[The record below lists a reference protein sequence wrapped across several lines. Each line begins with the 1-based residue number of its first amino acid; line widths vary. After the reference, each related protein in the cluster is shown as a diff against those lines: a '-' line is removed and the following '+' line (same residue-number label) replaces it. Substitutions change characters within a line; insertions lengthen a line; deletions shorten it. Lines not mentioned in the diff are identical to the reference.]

1 MTAGLYPTRFP
12 IDSNTNTMLK
22 TFVTLIFRNWWR
34 NKTFACIAIL
44 SLTVGIAF
52 TNMLVAFV
60 THEYNIEYSNP
71 NKERIIWTMQDLPS
85 KPGEKVAYM
94 QSGIPDQLKEKYP
107 EVEDYLQLNSLPVK
121 YIEVGHQSFDPIEI
135 INVNP
140 SFPQFFPFELLYGSW
155 NTFDNPRSIVLSEK
169 QAGRLF
175 GKQNAIGKEIL
186 LGVEDFDGKV
196 TKQVYVVNA
205 VVKDRSQS
213 AVNFDGLIYDPES
226 LWGGATLLLMTQE
239 ADLKRFEAK
248 VNEDKIQTLAGGK
261 YFFITLDNALSTTYN
276 KQILSFWHCRKD
288 NLLMVGLISA
298 ILVLFIAVFNYL
310 NMSLSRV
317 IQQQKTLQ
325 TQKLM
330 GATQRE
336 IRIQLFGDLFFM
348 VIIAFLLSLLLMNDF
363 LPIFNKIVSSGFS
376 SSYFYS
382 KEFFP
387 YTVSIALFLAITA
400 SLFISLKLGRVNTDY
415 SKTYLVKQ
423 KNKWVGV
430 LVSVQ
435 FVIAIVLLIA
445 MFTANSQLQLLERG
459 GDRYRN
465 VVELNGDKNR
475 MASLK
480 SAITSV
486 SGVTGVSTSDVSL
499 LNSWIMHADMKKED
513 GAEFQS
519 AILQLSGDT
528 GLIRVLKIEQIAG
541 DPWINIHDKYS
552 NAVFVNKAFVD
563 LVAKS
568 PQDILG
574 EPLKKYVD
582 SGDTLS
588 VIAGVVSDFYIN
600 SLEEKILPVVITQ
613 SKTQGNGTAS
623 MQIRLD
629 GSDNNK
635 TIHDIN
641 LLWRQYLPDEYFSY
655 TEMYETFIKR
665 NGKIIEMTTMLRMY
679 SIISVILICFGLF
692 GISYYSVRQRTK
704 EIAIRKINGAKT
716 YQVVGLLVKPV
727 FLWIAISSV
736 VAVPLA
742 CVVSERWL
750 QEFAYRIDISVYSCL
765 GSLLLV
771 SVVSL
776 ASVSAITWKSAL
788 SNPVDSLRR

>member
-1 MTAGLYPTRFP
+1 
-12 IDSNTNTMLK
+12 
-22 TFVTLIFRNWWR
+22 
-34 NKTFACIAIL
+34 
-44 SLTVGIAF
+44 
-52 TNMLVAFV
+52 
-60 THEYNIEYSNP
+60 
-71 NKERIIWTMQDLPS
+71 
-85 KPGEKVAYM
+85 
-94 QSGIPDQLKEKYP
+94 
-107 EVEDYLQLNSLPVK
+107 
-121 YIEVGHQSFDPIEI
+121 
-135 INVNP
+135 
-140 SFPQFFPFELLYGSW
+140 
-155 NTFDNPRSIVLSEK
+155 
-169 QAGRLF
+169 
-175 GKQNAIGKEIL
+175 
-186 LGVEDFDGKV
+186 
-196 TKQVYVVNA
+196 
-205 VVKDRSQS
+205 
-213 AVNFDGLIYDPES
+213 
-226 LWGGATLLLMTQE
+226 
-239 ADLKRFEAK
+239 
-248 VNEDKIQTLAGGK
+248 
-261 YFFITLDNALSTTYN
+261 
-276 KQILSFWHCRKD
+276 
-288 NLLMVGLISA
+288 
-298 ILVLFIAVFNYL
+298 
-310 NMSLSRV
+310 
-317 IQQQKTLQ
+317 
-325 TQKLM
+325 
-330 GATQRE
+330 
-336 IRIQLFGDLFFM
+336 
-348 VIIAFLLSLLLMNDF
+348 
-363 LPIFNKIVSSGFS
+363 
-376 SSYFYS
+376 
-382 KEFFP
+382 
-387 YTVSIALFLAITA
+387 
-400 SLFISLKLGRVNTDY
+400 
-415 SKTYLVKQ
+415 
-423 KNKWVGV
+423 
-430 LVSVQ
+430 
-435 FVIAIVLLIA
+435 
-445 MFTANSQLQLLERG
+445 
-459 GDRYRN
+459 
-465 VVELNGDKNR
+465 
-475 MASLK
+475 
-480 SAITSV
+480 
-486 SGVTGVSTSDVSL
+486 
-499 LNSWIMHADMKKED
+499 MHADMKKED

-568 PQDILG
+568 TQDILG

-727 FLWIAISSV
+727 FLWIAISAI
-736 VAVPLA
+736 VAIPLA

-750 QEFAYRIDISVYSCL
+750 QEFAYRIDISVFSCL

-771 SVVSL
+771 SIVSL

>member
-12 IDSNTNTMLK
+12 IDTNTNTMFK

-121 YIEVGHQSFDPIEI
+121 YIEVGYQSFDPIEI

-140 SFPQFFPFELLYGSW
+140 SFPLFFPFELLYGSW
-155 NTFDNPRSIVLSEK
+155 NTFDNPRSIALSEK

-175 GKQNAIGKEIL
+175 GKQNAIGEEIL

-248 VNEDKIQTLAGGK
+248 VNEDKVQTLAGGK
-261 YFFITLDNALSTTYN
+261 YFFIRLDNALSTTYN
-276 KQILSFWHCRKD
+276 QQILSFWHCRKD

-423 KNKWVGV
+423 KNRWVGV

-541 DPWINIHDKYS
+541 DPWIKINDKYS

-665 NGKIIEMTTMLRMY
+665 NGKIIEMTAMLRMY

-704 EIAIRKINGAKT
+704 EIAIQKINGAKT

-771 SVVSL
+771 SIVSL

>member
-1 MTAGLYPTRFP
+1 M
-12 IDSNTNTMLK
+12 
-22 TFVTLIFRNWWR
+22 
-34 NKTFACIAIL
+34 
-44 SLTVGIAF
+44 
-52 TNMLVAFV
+52 
-60 THEYNIEYSNP
+60 
-71 NKERIIWTMQDLPS
+71 
-85 KPGEKVAYM
+85 
-94 QSGIPDQLKEKYP
+94 
-107 EVEDYLQLNSLPVK
+107 
-121 YIEVGHQSFDPIEI
+121 
-135 INVNP
+135 
-140 SFPQFFPFELLYGSW
+140 
-155 NTFDNPRSIVLSEK
+155 
-169 QAGRLF
+169 
-175 GKQNAIGKEIL
+175 
-186 LGVEDFDGKV
+186 
-196 TKQVYVVNA
+196 
-205 VVKDRSQS
+205 
-213 AVNFDGLIYDPES
+213 
-226 LWGGATLLLMTQE
+226 
-239 ADLKRFEAK
+239 
-248 VNEDKIQTLAGGK
+248 
-261 YFFITLDNALSTTYN
+261 
-276 KQILSFWHCRKD
+276 
-288 NLLMVGLISA
+288 
-298 ILVLFIAVFNYL
+298 
-310 NMSLSRV
+310 
-317 IQQQKTLQ
+317 
-325 TQKLM
+325 
-330 GATQRE
+330 
-336 IRIQLFGDLFFM
+336 
-348 VIIAFLLSLLLMNDF
+348 
-363 LPIFNKIVSSGFS
+363 
-376 SSYFYS
+376 
-382 KEFFP
+382 
-387 YTVSIALFLAITA
+387 
-400 SLFISLKLGRVNTDY
+400 
-415 SKTYLVKQ
+415 
-423 KNKWVGV
+423 
-430 LVSVQ
+430 
-435 FVIAIVLLIA
+435 
-445 MFTANSQLQLLERG
+445 
-459 GDRYRN
+459 
-465 VVELNGDKNR
+465 
-475 MASLK
+475 K

-568 PQDILG
+568 SQDILG

-750 QEFAYRIDISVYSCL
+750 QEFAYRIDISLYSCL

>member
-1 MTAGLYPTRFP
+1 
-12 IDSNTNTMLK
+12 MLK

-140 SFPQFFPFELLYGSW
+140 SFPLFFPFELLYGSW
-155 NTFDNPRSIVLSEK
+155 NTFDNPRSIALNEK

-226 LWGGATLLLMTQE
+226 LWGGATLLLMTQK

-248 VNEDKIQTLAGGK
+248 VNEDKVQTLAGGK

-276 KQILSFWHCRKD
+276 QQILNFWHCRKD

-298 ILVLFIAVFNYL
+298 ILVLFIAIFNYL

-423 KNKWVGV
+423 KNRWVGA

-475 MASLK
+475 LIALK

-486 SGVTGVSTSDVSL
+486 SGVTGVSTSDISL

-552 NAVFVNKAFVD
+552 NAVFVNKAFVN

-568 PQDILG
+568 TQDILG
-574 EPLKKYVD
+574 EPLMKYVD

-613 SKTQGNGTAS
+613 SITQGNGTAS

-635 TIHDIN
+635 AIHDIN

-665 NGKIIEMTTMLRMY
+665 NGKIIEMTAMLRMY

-716 YQVVGLLVKPV
+716 YQVVGLLVKPI
-727 FLWIAISSV
+727 FLWIAISSI
-736 VAVPLA
+736 VAIPLA

-750 QEFAYRIDISVYSCL
+750 QEFAYRTDISVYSCL

-788 SNPVDSLRR
+788 SNPVDSLRD

>member
-1 MTAGLYPTRFP
+1 M
-12 IDSNTNTMLK
+12 
-22 TFVTLIFRNWWR
+22 
-34 NKTFACIAIL
+34 
-44 SLTVGIAF
+44 
-52 TNMLVAFV
+52 
-60 THEYNIEYSNP
+60 
-71 NKERIIWTMQDLPS
+71 
-85 KPGEKVAYM
+85 
-94 QSGIPDQLKEKYP
+94 
-107 EVEDYLQLNSLPVK
+107 
-121 YIEVGHQSFDPIEI
+121 
-135 INVNP
+135 
-140 SFPQFFPFELLYGSW
+140 
-155 NTFDNPRSIVLSEK
+155 
-169 QAGRLF
+169 
-175 GKQNAIGKEIL
+175 
-186 LGVEDFDGKV
+186 
-196 TKQVYVVNA
+196 
-205 VVKDRSQS
+205 
-213 AVNFDGLIYDPES
+213 
-226 LWGGATLLLMTQE
+226 
-239 ADLKRFEAK
+239 
-248 VNEDKIQTLAGGK
+248 
-261 YFFITLDNALSTTYN
+261 
-276 KQILSFWHCRKD
+276 
-288 NLLMVGLISA
+288 LMVGLISA

-423 KNKWVGV
+423 KNRWVGV

-475 MASLK
+475 LIALK

-568 PQDILG
+568 TQDILG

-600 SLEEKILPVVITQ
+600 SLEEKILPVIITQ

-635 TIHDIN
+635 TIHDMN

-665 NGKIIEMTTMLRMY
+665 NGKIIEMTAMLRMY